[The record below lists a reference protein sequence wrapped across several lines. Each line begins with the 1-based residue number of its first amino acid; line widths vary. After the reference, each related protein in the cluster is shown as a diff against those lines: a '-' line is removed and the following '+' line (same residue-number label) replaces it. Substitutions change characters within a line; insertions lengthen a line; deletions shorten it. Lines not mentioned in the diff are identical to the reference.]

1 MGPNNPMAWIDED
14 EARRWLGAEQ
24 FRRSP
29 LDTAGEPMLELLG
42 EITHAD

>member
-1 MGPNNPMAWIDED
+1 MGPYYPIAWIDED

-24 FRRSP
+24 FRRAP
-29 LDTAGEPMLELLG
+29 LEATGDSMLEHLG